1 MINRGKKIL
10 DATRIETDSPIE
22 MVKGHERDGDR
33 HPVPD
38 QGVIG
43 WIQGIIA

>member
-22 MVKGHERDGDR
+22 MVKKDMNEM
-33 HPVPD
+33 
-38 QGVIG
+38 VIAIRSQTRELLVG
-43 WIQGIIA
+43 SR